1 MSDVLR
7 NLMIKDIMYAPK
19 QCPDDYGYVGQEVG
33 LLDDLFKTVQV
44 KQQLLEEKSKTERS
58 EWAHYNYYGD
68 DRDYAQCLECPV
80 VSKYSHVIRKRM
92 WEYAKSL
99 NDEDLFK
106 AFMANQ
112 PY

>member
-19 QCPDDYGYVGQEVG
+19 QCSVDYGYVGREVG

-44 KQQLLEEKSKTERS
+44 KQQLLEEKSKTER
-58 EWAHYNYYGD
+58 YNYYGD

-99 NDEDLFK
+99 NNDEDLFK
-106 AFMANQ
+106 VFMANQ

>member
-7 NLMIKDIMYAPK
+7 NLMIKDIMNAPK

-44 KQQLLEEKSKTERS
+44 KQQLLEEKSKTER
-58 EWAHYNYYGD
+58 YNYYGD
-68 DRDYAQCLECPV
+68 DRDYAQCLKCPV

-99 NDEDLFK
+99 NNDEDLFK
-106 AFMANQ
+106 VFMANQ